1 MMKRIV
7 SILLVFLLSV
17 SMVACGTEKKTGDTN
32 QEQKAEDAKGDD
44 ELSQSEWMAE
54 HAGEYEDGYEVV
66 DDIDIDTSEL
76 SLKYTGYEIV
86 DDVDDNDEPIKR
98 IIVHFDFT
106 NKTSVPMSS
115 SSTFSCTSYQ
125 NGIELQ
131 AWGGTDE
138 LNDMTNIKD
147 GATINVG
154 FMFDLIDATN
164 TVEINVSEGLTFEGT
179 EIFAQKQEIIIGEN

>member
-54 HAGEYEDGYEVV
+54 HAGEYEDGYEVA
-66 DDIDIDTSEL
+66 DNIDIDTSEL

-147 GATINVG
+147 GATLNVG
-154 FMFDLIDATN
+154 FMFDLIDTTN
-164 TVEINVSEGLTFEGT
+164 TVEINVSEGLAFEGT
-179 EIFAQKQEIIIGEN
+179 EIFAQKQEINIAS